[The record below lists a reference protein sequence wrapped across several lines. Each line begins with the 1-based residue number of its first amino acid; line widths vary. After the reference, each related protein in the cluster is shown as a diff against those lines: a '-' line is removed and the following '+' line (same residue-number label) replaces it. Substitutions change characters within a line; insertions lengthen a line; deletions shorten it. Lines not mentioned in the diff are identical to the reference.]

1 MRRGSRRPCESEG
14 PVTAPNLPTNARALA
29 RRDGPATSALGA
41 LHAASNISPLQA
53 EALEA
58 VRRWPDCTATE
69 LAQRRGDGDPRRI
82 NRRLGE
88 LRAMGAIVE
97 GPARACNVTG
107 RPALTWTISETN

>member
-1 MRRGSRRPCESEG
+1 
-14 PVTAPNLPTNARALA
+14 VTTPDLPTNARALA
-29 RRDGPATSALGA
+29 RRDGPVTSALGA

-58 VRRWPDCTATE
+58 VRRWPDRTATE
-69 LAQRRGDGDPRRI
+69 LARHRGDGDPRKI

-107 RPALTWTISETN
+107 RPALTWRMA

>member
-1 MRRGSRRPCESEG
+1 MSADSFP
-14 PVTAPNLPTNARALA
+14 ANARALA

-41 LHAASNISPLQA
+41 LDAASRLGPLQA

-69 LAQRRGDGDPRRI
+69 LARHRGEGDPRRI

-97 GPARACNVTG
+97 GPARACRVTG
-107 RPALTWTISETN
+107 RPALTWTISENH